1 MNTQDDDINSA
12 LSRAYEYLAVAIRSL
27 TNDLKY
33 AHFILSLI
41 KSNTQEES
49 DIYISSV
56 SNPHSFI
63 MLDIEYLFEKSRP
76 SFNHIPYVTL
86 HTRRTKIPTTVL
98 VSLL

>member
-12 LSRAYEYLAVAIRSL
+12 LSRAYEYLTISIRYL

-41 KSNTQEES
+41 KTNTQEES

-76 SFNHIPYVTL
+76 
-86 HTRRTKIPTTVL
+86 
-98 VSLL
+98 